1 MANQRN
7 YQMFTYVDDNGDT
20 WNKRGIVDAAINAID
35 GSAALTAGE
44 PVWIDTA
51 RKQTRKAVFF
61 DPQTFRTTKFTVY
74 TAAAFAAIT
83 GATTVAVSLPG
94 NAAADTYSLAAKIAE
109 KQPVAKATRQ
119 LPDAA

>member
-7 YQMFTYVDDNGDT
+7 FEMFTYVDDNGDT
-20 WNKRGIVDAAINAID
+20 WNKRGVVDTAVNAID

-61 DPQTFRTTKFTVY
+61 DPQTFRTVKITVY
-74 TAAAFAAIT
+74 TAAAFAAIN
-83 GATTVAVSLPG
+83 GATTLAVHLPG
-94 NAAADTYSLAAKIAE
+94 NTAADTYSLAAKIAE
-109 KQPVAKATRQ
+109 KQPVAKATRK
-119 LPDAA
+119 LADSA